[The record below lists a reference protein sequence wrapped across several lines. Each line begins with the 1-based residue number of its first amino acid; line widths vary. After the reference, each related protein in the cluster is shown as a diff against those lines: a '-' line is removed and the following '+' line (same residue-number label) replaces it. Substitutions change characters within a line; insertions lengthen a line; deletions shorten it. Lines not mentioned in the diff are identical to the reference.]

1 MVASGKLVLA
11 AVLTESMAFYGLGSF
26 ASQDAALAAY
36 LAAHAP
42 ASLMLSLAVY
52 ALIPL
57 ARSRPRISTL
67 ALLFSGI
74 FFVPV
79 LGFAGV
85 LGAALLR
92 HFLPVLKAP
101 QRFFAVRL
109 PDLDIHDSSE
119 KSGQGFR
126 QAGVRQFL
134 KNDKAPVPQRLRAM
148 VALSHAPSR
157 VGSPVLREL
166 LGDAEDDL
174 RLLAYGMLDSR
185 EKRLNADIHEA
196 RKRLAASGDGDERGR
211 IARQLAALYWELIY
225 QGLVQGDLLD
235 YAAGEALRHTEDAL
249 HTLGSDPALHLQ
261 HGRLLQQ
268 LGRLDAADAAYRRA
282 RELGL
287 PASRV
292 VPYLAELAFARR
304 DFMQVRALLQ
314 SMKDWDGLSR
324 LEPVLKF
331 WGQA

>member
-1 MVASGKLVLA
+1 MGSSKLALA
-11 AVLTESMAFYGLGSF
+11 ALLAELAAFYGLGHIESP
-26 ASQDAALAAY
+26 DLALSAY

-42 ASLMLSLAVY
+42 ASLLLALAVY
-52 ALIPL
+52 LLIPL
-57 ARSRPRISTL
+57 ARSKPRLSVL
-67 ALLFSGI
+67 SLLFCCI

-79 LGFAGV
+79 LGFVGV
-85 LGAALLR
+85 LVGALVRHLLPR
-92 HFLPVLKAP
+92 LEAP
-101 QRFFAVRL
+101 SRFSAVRL
-109 PDLDIHDSSE
+109 PDLDIHESSQ
-119 KSGQGFR
+119 KSGAGFR

-134 KNDKAPVPQRLRAM
+134 KNERAPVPQRLRAM

-157 VGSPVLREL
+157 IGSPVLREL

-174 RLLAYGMLDSR
+174 RLLAYGLLDNR
-185 EKRLNADIHEA
+185 EKRLNADIHAA
-196 RKRLAASGDGDERGR
+196 RQKLAACRSDDERGR
-211 IARQLAALYWELIY
+211 VAQQLAALYWELIY

-235 YAAGEALRHTEDAL
+235 YAVGEALRHTETAL
-249 HTLGSDPALHLQ
+249 AALREDPALHLQ
-261 HGRLLQQ
+261 HGRLQQ
-268 LGRLDAADAAYRRA
+268 QMGRLDEADAAYQRA

-304 DFMQVRALLQ
+304 DFARVRALLQ
-314 SMKDWDGLSR
+314 SMQDWEGLSR

>member
-1 MVASGKLVLA
+1 MLASGKLVLA
-11 AVLTESMAFYGLGSF
+11 AVLTESMAFYGLGHF
-26 ASQDAALAAY
+26 ESQDAALAAY
-36 LAAHAP
+36 LGAHAP
-42 ASLMLSLAVY
+42 ASAMLALAVF
-52 ALIPL
+52 ALIPA
-57 ARSRPRISTL
+57 ARSRPRISVL

-79 LGFAGV
+79 LGFVGV
-85 LGAALLR
+85 LAAALLR
-92 HFLPVLKAP
+92 HLLPVLKAP

-109 PDLDIHDSSE
+109 PDLDTHDSSG

-134 KNDKAPVPQRLRAM
+134 KNGKAPVPQRLRAM

-157 VGSPVLREL
+157 IGSPVLREL

-174 RLLAYGMLDSR
+174 RLLAYGLLDSR
-185 EKRLNADIHEA
+185 EKRLNADIHDA
-196 RKRLAASGDGDERGR
+196 RRRLAAAGDETARSH
-211 IARQLAALYWELIY
+211 IAHQLAALYWELIY

-235 YAAGEALRHTEDAL
+235 YAVGEALRHTEQAL
-249 HTLGSDPALHLQ
+249 RTLDKDPALHLQ

-268 LGRLDAADAAYRRA
+268 MGRLDEAGAAYGRA

-292 VPYLAELAFARR
+292 VPYLAELAFAQR
-304 DFMQVRALLQ
+304 DFAQVRSLLQ
-314 SMKDWDGLSR
+314 SMKDWEGLSR
-324 LEPVLKF
+324 LQPVLKF

>member
-1 MVASGKLVLA
+1 MGSSQLA
-11 AVLTESMAFYGLGSF
+11 FAALLAELIAFYGLGSI
-26 ASQDAALAAY
+26 DAPDLALSAY

-42 ASLMLSLAVY
+42 ASLMLALAVY
-52 ALIPL
+52 ALIPP
-57 ARSRPRISTL
+57 ARSKPRTSVL
-67 ALLFSGI
+67 SLLFSCI

-79 LGFAGV
+79 LGFVGV
-85 LGAALLR
+85 LAGALMRHLLPR
-92 HFLPVLKAP
+92 LKAP
-101 QRFFAVRL
+101 QRFSAVRL
-109 PDLDIHDSSE
+109 PDLDIHESSE
-119 KSGQGFR
+119 KSAAGFR

-134 KNDKAPVPQRLRAM
+134 KNERAPVPQRLRAM

-157 VGSPVLREL
+157 IGSPVLREL
-166 LGDAEDDL
+166 LGDSEDDL
-174 RLLAYGMLDSR
+174 RLLAYGLLDSR

-196 RKRLAASGDGDERGR
+196 RQRYAASRDAEQRSR
-211 IARQLAALYWELIY
+211 VAHQLAALYWELIY

-235 YAAGEALRHTEDAL
+235 YAVGEALRYSETAL
-249 HTLGSDPALHLQ
+249 QTRGNDPALHLQ

-268 LGRLDAADAAYRRA
+268 MGRLEEADAAYRRA

-304 DFMQVRALLQ
+304 DFVQVRALLQ
-314 SMKDWDGLSR
+314 TMQDWEGLSR
-324 LEPVLKF
+324 LQPVLKF